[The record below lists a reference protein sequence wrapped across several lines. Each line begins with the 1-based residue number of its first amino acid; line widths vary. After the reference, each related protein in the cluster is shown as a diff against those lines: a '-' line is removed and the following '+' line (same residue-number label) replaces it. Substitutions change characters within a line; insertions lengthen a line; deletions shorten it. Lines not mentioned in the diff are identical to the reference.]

1 MASKAS
7 NGLVYIL
14 LALLIL
20 GLGGF
25 GATSFTG
32 SVSSVAKVEGKP
44 VRIDSYSRELQNQMN
59 QIGQSQMGRPLTLAE
74 AEGFGIPQGVLAQLV
89 SDRALDAEAAR
100 LGLSVGDETLSQQIM
115 QIPAFQGPNG
125 TFSRDSYSFALQQAG
140 LSEKDFESDLRDET
154 ARSVLQA
161 AVIAATRMPESY
173 AGALVNYIAET
184 RDITLLRLDQDN
196 LPEPLAEPSEEEL
209 RAFYEENIAEFT
221 APEKKRITYAVL
233 APDSLVDDMPIDPE
247 RVREVYESRIDEF
260 EQPERRL
267 VERLAFA
274 SEEAAEAA
282 KTALDAGETDFE
294 TLVQDRGL
302 TLTDV
307 DRGDVSQ
314 AALGAAGEAVFAA
327 ESGDVVGPLPSDL
340 GPALFRVNGV
350 LAANNTDY
358 GTASLMIREELAAD
372 AARREVARQAEPA
385 EDLLAG
391 GATLAELAEET
402 GMELGTIDWFDGLSE
417 GIAGYAD
424 FDDAAAA
431 VAEGDYPE
439 IAELDDGGIFALR
452 LDEVVPPA
460 PEPFEEVRDRVFNN
474 WEAQQTDAAL
484 TARAEAITARIEA
497 GESLEAIAEAEGLEL
512 RTETGITRGGNVLGT
527 ATGYNASVFGMEEGA
542 TMISSAF
549 GAVILTRLDAVTPPA
564 EGDEQTAQLRQQITG
579 QVSSGLAQDLY
590 AAYAD
595 EVQGSMDVRI
605 DQEALNAIH
614 SQFR

>member
-32 SVSSVAKVEGKP
+32 SVSSVAKVDGKP
-44 VRIDSYSRELQNQMN
+44 VRIDSYSRELQTQMN
-59 QIGQSQMGRPLTLAE
+59 QLGQQQLGRPLTLAE
-74 AEGFGIPQGVLAQLV
+74 AQGFGIPQGVLAQLI
-89 SDRALDAEAAR
+89 SDRSLDAEAAR
-100 LGLSVGDETLSQQIM
+100 LGLSVGDDTLGQQIM
-115 QIPAFQGPNG
+115 QIQAFQGPNG
-125 TFSRDSYSFALQQAG
+125 TFSRDTYSFALQQAG
-140 LSEKDFESDLRDET
+140 LSEKEFEGDLRDET

-161 AVIAATRMPESY
+161 AVIAATRMPATY
-173 AGALVNYIAET
+173 ADVLTRYIAET
-184 RDITLLRLDQDN
+184 RDVTLLRLDQDD
-196 LPEPLAEPSEEEL
+196 LPEALAEPSEEEL
-209 RAFYEENIAEFT
+209 RAFYEENIADYT
-221 APEKKRITYAVL
+221 APEKKRITYAML
-233 APDSLVDDMPIDPE
+233 SPDALIDTVPVDAE
-247 RVREVYESRIDEF
+247 RIREVYESRIDEF

-267 VERLAFA
+267 VERLAFSDEA
-274 SEEAAEAA
+274 AAEAA
-282 KTALDAGETDFE
+282 KAALDAGETDFE
-294 TLVQDRGL
+294 TLVADRGL

-350 LAANNTDY
+350 LAANNVDY

-372 AARREVARQAEPA
+372 AARREVSLQAEPA

-391 GATLAELAEET
+391 GATLEELAEET
-402 GMELGTIDWFDGLSE
+402 GMELGSIDWYDGLSE

-424 FDDAAAA
+424 FDEAAAA
-431 VAEGDYPE
+431 VAQGDYPE

-452 LDEVVPPA
+452 LDEVIAPA
-460 PEPFEEVRDRVFNN
+460 PEAFEDVRDRVQNN

-484 TARAEAITARIEA
+484 TARAEEILSRLDA
-497 GESLEAIAEAEGLEL
+497 GETLEAVAEAEGLEL
-512 RTETGITRGGNVLGT
+512 TTETGITRGGNVLGT
-527 ATGYNASVFGMEEGA
+527 ATGYNASVFEMEEGA
-542 TMISSAF
+542 AMISSAF

-564 EGDEQTAQLRQQITG
+564 EEDEQTALLRQQITS

-590 AAYAD
+590 SAYAD
-595 EVQGSMDVRI
+595 EVQGSMDVRV

-614 SQFR
+614 SQFQ